1 MLKLTYI
8 ENDFK
13 MERLAQ
19 PLEDWVETR
28 IMLARQAG
36 LTFNIELST
45 ASFLLPIDLPYLS
58 KLQVEPAEAIALSLC
73 DADYIEVSLKGT
85 WIASEADGE
94 EGVFVVEMG
103 DRAEFLLFNLWQ
115 ESLAYVSAMKE

>member
-28 IMLARQAG
+28 VMLARQAG
-36 LTFNIELST
+36 LTLRIEGST

-58 KLQVEPAEAIALSLC
+58 KLQVERAEAIALSLC

-85 WIASEADGE
+85 WIASEAQGE
-94 EGVFVVEMG
+94 EGVFVLEMAS
-103 DRAEFLLFNLWQ
+103 RVEFLLFNLWQ

>member
-13 MERLAQ
+13 MERL
-19 PLEDWVETR
+19 EDWVETR

-36 LTFNIELST
+36 VGFNIEGST

-58 KLQVEPAEAIALSLC
+58 KLQVECAEAIALSAC

-85 WIASEADGE
+85 WIASEAQGE
-94 EGVFVVEMG
+94 EGVFVLEMG

-115 ESLAYVSAMKE
+115 ESLAYVSAMKD

>member
-28 IMLARQAG
+28 VILARQVG

-45 ASFLLPIDLPYLS
+45 ASFLLPADLPYLS
-58 KLQVEPAEAIALSLC
+58 KLQVERAEEIALSVC

-85 WIASEADGE
+85 WIASEAEGE

-115 ESLAYVSAMKE
+115 ESLAYVSAMKD